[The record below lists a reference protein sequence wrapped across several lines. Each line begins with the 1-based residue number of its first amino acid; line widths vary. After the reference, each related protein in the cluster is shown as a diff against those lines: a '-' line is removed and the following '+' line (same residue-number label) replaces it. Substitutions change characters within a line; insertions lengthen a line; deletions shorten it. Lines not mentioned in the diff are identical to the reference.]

1 MSKTRN
7 CLCRYLFI
15 IVALCILNLPFMV
28 RAQEESS
35 LEDLSELTAT
45 VHAYVSWSKHDEFGG
60 NLEETGSMSAFI
72 TGTLTLDQ
80 NRKGVFLFFPESQ
93 GLQSAIK
100 IS

>member
-35 LEDLSELTAT
+35 LEDLSELTAI
-45 VHAYVSWSKHDEFGG
+45 VHTYVSWSKHDEFGG
-60 NLEETGSMSAFI
+60 NLEETGSMSAFV